1 MITFVS
7 KENKLGPGDK
17 KYIWGLKGPIFIS
30 SAVFEENVDILR
42 GIVIALASSSA
53 ASSAASC
60 KNFDIF

>member
-17 KYIWGLKGPIFIS
+17 KYIWALKVRFLLVRLFSKKTSRYCHSPG
-30 SAVFEENVDILR
+30 
-42 GIVIALASSSA
+42 